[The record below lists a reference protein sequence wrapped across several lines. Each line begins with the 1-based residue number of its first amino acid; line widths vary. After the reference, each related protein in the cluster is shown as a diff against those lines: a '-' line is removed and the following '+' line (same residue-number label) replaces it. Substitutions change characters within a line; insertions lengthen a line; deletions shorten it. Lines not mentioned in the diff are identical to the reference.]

1 MRSQE
6 NGIKEFQL
14 QSNILLPERNVC
26 FRSDSLLSIMNIIG
40 VSDLIGFVPTILFER
55 YKDHLNL
62 KSISLPFETPQLDV
76 YMLYNRS
83 ALNSSVFSQF
93 IEKSKKNNFRYFL
106 RAF

>member
-1 MRSQE
+1 MESLPE

-14 QSNILLPERNVC
+14 QSNILLPDRNVC

-62 KSISLPFETPQLDV
+62 KSISLPFAIPQVDV

-83 ALNSSVFSQF
+83 ALNSSVFTQF
-93 IEKSKKNNFRYFL
+93 IEKIEVE
-106 RAF
+106 